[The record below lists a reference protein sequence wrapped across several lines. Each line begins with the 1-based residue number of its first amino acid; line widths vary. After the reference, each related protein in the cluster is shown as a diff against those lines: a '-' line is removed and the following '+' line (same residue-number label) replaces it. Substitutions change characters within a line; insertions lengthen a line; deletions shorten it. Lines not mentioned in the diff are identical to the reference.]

1 MKTNK
6 VALEHDLVDVAPAP
20 ILARLE
26 GLDNRVIGRVKM
38 LCSVF
43 IFRRIAAADVPADK
57 ALAQVHP
64 CVANL
69 QAILTAVRARRDVSY
84 LVEVC
89 TLLCH

>member
-43 IFRRIAAADVPADK
+43 VFRRIAAADVPADK

-64 CVANL
+64 GVANL
-69 QAILTAVRARRDVSY
+69 QAILTAVRARSDVSY